1 MPEFN
6 PNHVIHGCGGTVWL
20 DGKKLTSSQ
29 PVEIKAT
36 VDFEGGVND
45 G

>member
-1 MPEFN
+1 MPVFYPSHE
-6 PNHVIHGCGGTVWL
+6 VHGYDGTVWL

-36 VDFEGGVND
+36 CDFEGGVND
-45 G
+45 D